1 MKKKL
6 FVVLAVILILS
17 AVAIPA
23 LAGPP
28 DKVQGYWYYI
38 PTKDPFLGA
47 KLADGNMFLTVADAG
62 YWTGTFNGDVDC
74 SEVALP
80 EDVLADKCGVS
91 TDIGWVVIHS
101 NDSWFYRGIVSLDP
115 VTVDGKTGTLEM
127 RVSGSRPDAL
137 AEWDGKWVITG
148 GTGELAGLR
157 GQGSWWGP
165 GWLGD
170 PAQYGVIPYSGNI
183 HFEPE

>member
-1 MKKKL
+1 MKKIL
-6 FVVLAVILILS
+6 FVLLTVILILS

-28 DKVQGYWYYI
+28 DNAQGYWYYI
-38 PTKDPFLGA
+38 PTKDPFPGA
-47 KLADGNMFLTVADAG
+47 KFADGNMFLTIEDDG

-74 SEVALP
+74 SVVALQ
-80 EDVLADKCGVS
+80 EDVLAENCAVS

-115 VTVDGKTGTLEM
+115 VTVDGKTGALEM

-148 GTGELAGLR
+148 GTGPLKGLR
-157 GQGSWWGP
+157 GRGTWWG
-165 GWLGD
+165 LGYLGGED
-170 PAQYGVIPYSGNI
+170 YGVIPYSGNI
-183 HFEPE
+183 HFESE